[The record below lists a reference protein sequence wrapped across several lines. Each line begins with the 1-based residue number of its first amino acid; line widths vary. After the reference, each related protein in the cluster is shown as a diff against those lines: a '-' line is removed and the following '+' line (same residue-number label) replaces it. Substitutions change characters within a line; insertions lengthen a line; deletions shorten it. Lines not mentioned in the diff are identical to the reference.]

1 MATTTASVATAGR
14 EERMMMITD
23 ALRDVSM
30 KPREDS
36 WHQRQYVDHGIGDL
50 DAVVDKM
57 CQLDW
62 LHKYKFKEYDAAIKA
77 RVEVIALAR
86 GGGKKKQYYK
96 GIYVD
101 AATHVQ
107 TLPQF
112 QLKVNRGLG
121 WMNEFNR
128 PQAQPGL
135 GEWTIVHV

>member
-1 MATTTASVATAGR
+1 MATTTASVATAGH

-23 ALRDVSM
+23 ALRNVSM

-36 WHQRQYVDHGIGDL
+36 WHQRQYVDHDIGDL

-101 AATHVQ
+101 AATYVQ

-121 WMNEFNR
+121 WMTEFNQ
-128 PQAQPGL
+128 PQAQPL
-135 GEWTIVHV
+135 GEWTIVYV